1 VSAAN
6 GRSAERRLRR
16 RRRKLAAATST
27 ILLAAAAVAGEPI
40 SLAAGA
46 PQVAGGIGGGLKG
59 MTDPSEV
66 GASGRL
72 NEDDEIGSYLL
83 DNAGDV
89 DSLLKLGGDAP
100 SEDELG
106 IPSTMY
112 PAYENA
118 ADVLAEQ
125 QPNCNLDWSLL
136 ASIGRIESNH
146 ARGGKVDDN
155 GNTVPKIYGPVLDG
169 GGFAAIR
176 DTDGG
181 LYDGDNRWDRAV
193 GNMQFIPSTWLAYA
207 ADGNDD
213 GVKSPH
219 NVYDET
225 LAAGKF
231 LCSGGLDMSKDTDRK
246 AAVFRYNHSDSY
258 VATVLLWAD
267 AYANGF
273 TPMPGDYAPADDDAD
288 NNYAYGP
295 PSIGDTPPQQTPT
308 TNAPTPGGGTT
319 STTNPTTTGPTT
331 TTTQSGGPRT
341 TPPQP
346 TTTTTTTTTTCPP
359 PSTDPTTTTE
369 SAPAAGDSASD
380 SAASEASPETTTS
393 TPPPASC

>member
-1 VSAAN
+1 M
-6 GRSAERRLRR
+6 
-16 RRRKLAAATST
+16 
-27 ILLAAAAVAGEPI
+27 LLVAAAVAGEPI

-46 PQVAGGIGGGLKG
+46 TQVAGGIGGGLKG

-72 NEDDEIGSYLL
+72 NDDDEIGDYLQ

-100 SEDELG
+100 ANDELG
-106 IPSTMY
+106 IPGNMY

-118 ADVLAEQ
+118 ADMMAELA
-125 QPNCNLDWSLL
+125 PNCHLDWSLI

-155 GNTVPKIYGPVLDG
+155 GNTVPNIYGPVLNG

-181 LYDGDNRWDRAV
+181 KWDGDNRWDRAV
-193 GNMQFIPSTWLAYA
+193 GAMQFIPSTWSGYA
-207 ADGNDD
+207 SDGNED
-213 GVKSPH
+213 GVQSPH

-225 LAAGKF
+225 LAAGKY
-231 LCSGGLDMSKDTDRK
+231 LCSGNLDMENPSDRA
-246 AAVFRYNHSDSY
+246 AAVFRYNRSDSY

-273 TPMPGDYAPADDDAD
+273 SPMPGDYVPPDDI
-288 NNYAYGP
+288 AYGP
-295 PSIGDTPPQQTPT
+295 PSVGETPPAQTPT
-308 TNAPTPGGGTT
+308 TNPPQPLPPGTT
-319 STTNPTTTGPTT
+319 STPGPTSHPSGPPLPTGPVPPTT
-331 TTTQSGGPRT
+331 TTPCT
-341 TPPQP
+341 
-346 TTTTTTTTTTCPP
+346 PP
-359 PSTDPTTTTE
+359 PSTDPTTTTPETTPTTTSE
-369 SAPAAGDSASD
+369 SAPPP
-380 SAASEASPETTTS
+380 EATSSTTTTTETTTT
-393 TPPPASC
+393 TPPPPTTC